1 VADGVIQALQSYS
14 WPGNI
19 REFRNIL
26 ERAAL
31 LCDGGVIQVSDLN
44 FQQTA
49 SRGARSGIEAGGDL
63 TIEELERRHIALV
76 LQRVNGKV
84 DVAAAK
90 LGVPRS
96 TLYSKIKQY
105 RITMTT

>member
-1 VADGVIQALQSYS
+1 MQSLQSYS

-19 REFRNIL
+19 RELRNVL

-31 LCDGGVIQVSDLN
+31 LCDGGVIRCSDLS
-44 FQQTA
+44 FQSIAAPKIQPEME
-49 SRGARSGIEAGGDL
+49 SGGDL

-76 LQRVNGKV
+76 LQRENGKV
-84 DVAAAK
+84 DQAARK
-90 LGVPRS
+90 LGIPRS

-105 RITMTT
+105 NITLTT